1 MTVRFL
7 RDLPSSS
14 AKGEWFNLLWFSPF
28 SKTNWQ
34 LCYFNWSKFIYYFFF
49 LTKGQTDCYKE
60 GYKACFQRISAM
72 LPQSNLETETRQRV
86 NEFIQ
91 HSMVSATSSCQNCCT
106 QNSRMISQMHH
117 RLVSLRNSSSAT
129 ENHSISSASA
139 PSQPQPV
146 PQAAVDMWRPWW
158 PNTQQKSSGK
168 LFIINFAYYL
178 FVIVGFS

>member
-34 LCYFNWSKFIYYFFF
+34 LCYFNWSKFIYHFFF

-60 GYKACFQRISAM
+60 GYKACLQRISAM

-91 HSMVSATSSCQNCCT
+91 HSMVSASSCQNCCT
-106 QNSRMISQMHH
+106 QNSKMISQMHH

-129 ENHSISSASA
+129 EKHSISSASA

-146 PQAAVDMWRPWW
+146 DMWRPWW
-158 PNTQQKSSGK
+158 PDTQQKSSGK
-168 LFIINFAYYL
+168 LFIINFAY
-178 FVIVGFS
+178 